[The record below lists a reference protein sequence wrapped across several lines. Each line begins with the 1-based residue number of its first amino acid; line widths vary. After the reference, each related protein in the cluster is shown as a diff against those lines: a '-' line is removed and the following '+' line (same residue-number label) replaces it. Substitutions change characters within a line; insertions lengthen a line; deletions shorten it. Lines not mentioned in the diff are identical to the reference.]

1 MSCFPLCCSYLVTFL
16 FPSTALMP
24 MEYCMPLMDT
34 FDFVEDLESVA
45 SYRDFVKERTGVEL
59 TLVS

>member
-1 MSCFPLCCSYLVTFL
+1 
-16 FPSTALMP
+16 MP